1 MADIIKD
8 DFIKRSD
15 ALLAA
20 FDLYVRDCSALLNNG
35 IPYQHIK
42 NALRTIKAI
51 DVQPVVHGKW
61 IPFEFGDY
69 HWHKCSVCGI
79 ADQHIIVTIRYVNG
93 EENST
98 DIEAVRNFCPNCGA
112 DMRGGT

>member
-1 MADIIKD
+1 MS
-8 DFIKRSD
+8 DFIRKED
-15 ALLAA
+15 AINAIYDRIKQIGFEENPLILSIRQA
-20 FDLYVRDCSALLNNG
+20 VRD
-35 IPYQHIK
+35 IPK
-42 NALRTIKAI
+42 EEVN
-51 DVQPVVHGKW
+51 PVRHGKW
-61 IPFEFGDY
+61 IPYEFGDY